1 MGRPSLA
8 EVRKPQILEAYVEC
22 LIERGVEGTTLDLVA
37 ERAGVTRGLVRHY
50 LGNREDVLRALGAH
64 VRDRYTTWLQD
75 LVSGRPP
82 EDRLGAVVDALLAT
96 DEPRDLYQL
105 LTALF
110 AAASRDDQVTAM
122 LRELYLEFERTI
134 DAELASARPTANPKT
149 RRQVAFAILCLSA
162 ASSDFQMLGFP
173 RDRGPAAR
181 GAATVLIDS
190 LG

>member
-82 EDRLGAVVDALLAT
+82 EDRLDAVVDALLAT

-134 DAELASARPTANPKT
+134 DAELASALPTANPKT
-149 RRQVAFAILCLSA
+149 RRQVAF
-162 ASSDFQMLGFP
+162 
-173 RDRGPAAR
+173 
-181 GAATVLIDS
+181 
-190 LG
+190 